1 MENQNEQQKQGQEP
15 PAEAKPVMNFDKK
28 DIDENK
34 LIAALS
40 YLGLLCLIPL
50 LAKKDSKFA
59 QEHGKQGLVL
69 LIAWMVIWV
78 VGIMPILGWIVG
90 FIGSI
95 VLLIVNLIALV
106 KALMGEFW
114 EIPVLGQY
122 RHQFKL

>member
-78 VGIMPILGWIVG
+78 VGIIPILGWIVG